1 VLLGTGLDGLLSDD
15 TEIVAPTDKNV
26 YQYSTK
32 DLEKEGI
39 ISLPGSLRA
48 ALNQFKESDMMMD
61 IFGEQCFKNYYYAK
75 LEEYDEYR
83 IQVSDWERNRYI
95 TRL

>member
-1 VLLGTGLDGLLSDD
+1 LGTGLEGLISDD
-15 TEIVAPTDKNV
+15 TKIAEPTDKNV
-26 YQYSTK
+26 YQFSTK
-32 DLEKEGI
+32 QLEKEGI

-48 ALNQFKESDMMMD
+48 ALNEFKDSEMMKE
-61 IFGEQCFKNYYYAK
+61 IFGEQAFKNYYYAK

-83 IQVSDWERNRYI
+83 VHVSDWERNRYI